1 MTKEQIIESNYE
13 AILFE
18 FAKTGENTINFNG
31 EEIKFCD
38 DLLEQYEAGEVAND
52 YKEMLG
58 NVLMQLE
65 NILDKINKL

>member
-13 AILFE
+13 AILLE
-18 FAKTGENTINFNG
+18 FAKTGENTITFNG
-31 EEIKFCD
+31 EEIEFCD

>member
-13 AILFE
+13 AILLE
-18 FAKTGENTINFNG
+18 FAKTGENTITFNG
-31 EEIKFCD
+31 EEIEFCD

-65 NILDKINKL
+65 NILDKINKV

>member
-13 AILFE
+13 AILLE
-18 FAKTGENTINFNG
+18 FAKTGENTITFNG

-65 NILDKINKL
+65 NILDKINKV